1 MHHSTHFFSQILY
14 VVISNSWSE
23 RNPTRYS
30 VRQINYNDINNM
42 EPAYPG
48 YIPGT
53 MLKNQRK
60 PPKTGVFGP
69 PGGPSAAKKYI
80 CTLPDLL
87 KQNWVSR
94 GTSTHKV

>member
-69 PGGPSAAKKYI
+69 PGGAERRQKIYMYPPRLAKAKLGFTWNLY
-80 CTLPDLL
+80 
-87 KQNWVSR
+87 S
-94 GTSTHKV
+94 